1 MSSRNSAMPDMELA
15 GQRRLRRWIEQER
28 GWGER
33 MLTEGRLL
41 ELYEAVGDRRRR
53 EDALIGA
60 AMD

>member
-1 MSSRNSAMPDMELA
+1 
-15 GQRRLRRWIEQER
+15 
-28 GWGER
+28 

-41 ELYEAVGDRRRR
+41 ELYEVVGDRSRR